1 MRKCHG
7 LLLSP
12 VRRLTRVG
20 SLVLAVSVLA
30 PALSAAQIP
39 ERDRR
44 NTEIRHTDRHYAMPS
59 YTRTEWEE
67 RAGFLRKQVLFS
79 AGLWPLP
86 EKTPLNPRSGERIVH
101 DDYSVSAVLLETY
114 PGFFLG
120 GNLYRPAGKPGPF
133 PAVVSP
139 HGHWPYGRFENSEIN
154 SVPARAISLARQ
166 GHVVFAHDMVGWND
180 TPPMRPAST
189 SGSDVR

>member
-1 MRKCHG
+1 MPNTDAVEILHVIAH
-7 LLLSP
+7 S
-12 VRRLTRVG
+12 RRLEVQVCHLSSTRVRHG
-20 SLVLAVSVLA
+20 GRSVDA
-30 PALSAAQIP
+30 SVGAAQ
-39 ERDRR
+39 RR
-44 NTEIRHTDRHYAMPS
+44 HRVVPSGGLHCDALRHA
-59 YTRTEWEE
+59 
-67 RAGFLRKQVLFS
+67 FLRKQVLFS